1 MIREVELF
9 SPDDVM
15 HFDRGIIDAVAL
27 PMGDVYGGEV
37 FQDYLSYYAGYGK
50 TFKPKRIFEIGIRF
64 GYTAISMMMGA
75 HNNPGSP
82 KPVFIGIDD
91 ESYHYGS
98 CAKANSNFKQLVPWA
113 DAQAVRWNAFHGMP
127 EGIGTFDLIH
137 IDGHHAR
144 NAIFNDLGY
153 CLPMLNAGGIIVLD
167 DAKPANDDGSPAEVY
182 DAILDFMRPYYTNSE
197 VNFEVQLV
205 PNLRYHYLIKKID

>member
-15 HFDRGIIDAVAL
+15 HFDRGIIDAVAI
-27 PMGDVYGGEV
+27 PMGDIYGGDV
-37 FQDYLSYYAGYGK
+37 FTDYLSYYSGYGK
-50 TFKPKRIFEIGIRF
+50 KFRPKRIFEIGVRY

-82 KPVFIGIDD
+82 KPVYFGIDD

-127 EGIGTFDLIH
+127 EGIGMFDICH
-137 IDGHHAR
+137 IDGNHDYHGVAS
-144 NAIFNDLGY
+144 DLKNTW
-153 CLPMLNAGGIIVLD
+153 PMLNVGGVVVLD
-167 DAKPANDDGSPAEVY
+167 DAKPTNDDGSPAPIY
-182 DAILDFMRPYYTNSE
+182 RAIQDFLLQFNCSQNQ
-197 VNFEVQLV
+197 VEVQLV
-205 PNLRYHYLIKKID
+205 PNLRYHYLIKKVD